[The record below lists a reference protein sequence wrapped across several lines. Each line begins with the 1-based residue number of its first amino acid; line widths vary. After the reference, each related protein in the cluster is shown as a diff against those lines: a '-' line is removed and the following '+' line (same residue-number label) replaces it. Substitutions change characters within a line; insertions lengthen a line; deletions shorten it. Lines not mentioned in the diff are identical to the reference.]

1 MYCHLLLFFSCVDF
15 NICIIANLLEH
26 VCLLIWGLFFIYMLV
41 KKYHLTPSEYQILW
55 NSISHYINT
64 IHSYQIIDVGL
75 AGRTIDKIEKIKKY
89 QLDQDDIK
97 ESYLF
102 ALSFDK
108 KLSQRSD
115 LLRSF
120 LMKKGSDIQ
129 EVQKSLKNTLT
140 EKEFSAIQKIKA
152 EMNQTI
158 QKVKKLKL

>member
-1 MYCHLLLFFSCVDF
+1 M
-15 NICIIANLLEH
+15 
-26 VCLLIWGLFFIYMLV
+26 
-41 KKYHLTPSEYQILW
+41 
-55 NSISHYINT
+55 
-64 IHSYQIIDVGL
+64 
-75 AGRTIDKIEKIKKY
+75 
-89 QLDQDDIK
+89 DQDDIK